1 LHILEPEHHRRSGE
15 WVKVSDRNESKNQ
28 WDEKSNG
35 ERGVPHKG
43 TPIFCREAIVKFCVL
58 SRSHVCLGKL
68 KLEL

>member
-1 LHILEPEHHRRSGE
+1 LRVSNPEHHRRGGE
-15 WVKVSDRNESKNQ
+15 WVKVSDRSESKEER
-28 WDEKSNG
+28 DEESSS
-35 ERGVPHKG
+35 ERGIAHKG